1 MVDGQVGFHRPENV
15 RRLKVEKNNPIVKQI
30 DKTRTTVDNP
40 IPTLYDQQ
48 QKRLAEIQRQKKNE
62 WKKQQKIKEQQRQQ
76 AEAEKE
82 ARSYDRLF
90 ENNNNMTSVSD
101 QNATVDSTA
110 AEEYEDDF
118 F

>member
-15 RRLKVEKNNPIVKQI
+15 RRSKVEKNNTIVRQI
-30 DKTRTTVDNP
+30 EKTRDERYP
-40 IPTLYDQQ
+40 DLHAEQEARLRKIQQ
-48 QKRLAEIQRQKKNE
+48 QKKAQFKQLHKEKQLQKLEHEK
-62 WKKQQKIKEQQRQQ
+62 
-76 AEAEKE
+76 EKE

-90 ENNNNMTSVSD
+90 QPENMKSVSE
-101 QNATVDSTA
+101 QKATADATA